1 MSGPCRRLTSNAVI
15 VCVGVVVFVVVIVL
29 VVIVCNLLGVSME
42 IRVERAVQETCW
54 GFSVPDFPAGTGA
67 GVHKG

>member
-1 MSGPCRRLTSNAVI
+1 
-15 VCVGVVVFVVVIVL
+15 
-29 VVIVCNLLGVSME
+29 ME